1 MFIRLYLS
9 FLYSE
14 YILNLIIKKIES
26 KIVLNTSLKQNM
38 EYELV
43 KVDNL
48 YHVVDANDNYVKNA
62 NGNIIVF
69 LETDDG
75 FIGDNDN
82 LNYDEELDCFY
93 DSENNLYYI
102 RYDDYCEEEEKE
114 KIVKKQI
121 WVPKKN

>member
-1 MFIRLYLS
+1 
-9 FLYSE
+9 
-14 YILNLIIKKIES
+14 
-26 KIVLNTSLKQNM
+26 M